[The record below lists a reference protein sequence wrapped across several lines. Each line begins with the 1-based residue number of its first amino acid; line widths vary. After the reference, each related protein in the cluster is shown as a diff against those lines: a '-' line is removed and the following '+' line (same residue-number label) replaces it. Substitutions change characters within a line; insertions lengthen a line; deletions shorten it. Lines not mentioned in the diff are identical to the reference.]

1 MNSDELRMEIRRV
14 IGVSTRADIP
24 TDPKSGTRRFV
35 DSINRLDDDQ
45 LALLLNIAR
54 TTVTIDR
61 SSGDERREGWGPF
74 AGEDSVHLV
83 HLINKSDL
91 DEALI
96 LGQNGVELPDGMRVK
111 DALWTVRDLKR
122 GSFAT
127 APILVNAHLYVAHS
141 LRQKHSRGYTLAQM
155 FITQN
160 HPDKA
165 GTVVALASKN
175 SYITETEV
183 VMHHG
188 VEPVLF
194 DGVL

>member
-1 MNSDELRMEIRRV
+1 
-14 IGVSTRADIP
+14 
-24 TDPKSGTRRFV
+24 V
-35 DSINRLDDDQ
+35 DSIERLNDDQ
-45 LALLLNIAR
+45 LVLLLNVAR
-54 TTVTIDR
+54 MTVAIDCA
-61 SSGDERREGWGPF
+61 SGDKRREGWGPF
-74 AGEDSVHLV
+74 AGEDSVQLV
-83 HLINKSDL
+83 HRINKNDDL
-91 DEALI
+91 DEVLV
-96 LGQNGVELPDGMRVK
+96 LGQNGIELPDGMRVK

-165 GTVVALASKN
+165 GTVVALASRN
-175 SYITETEV
+175 SYITESEV